1 MSLALIVY
9 LAEVANNLSTLLKIT
24 AGMGAATLCVAAIF
38 SLIEGRIIPGIK
50 SLIISSMACML
61 FAVFIPTKET
71 IYVMVAAKTVE
82 DIASSPKVQE
92 LGGKSLDVIN
102 KVMDDYLKQTTS
114 KEEK

>member
-9 LAEVANNLSTLLKIT
+9 LAEVADKLSAL
-24 AGMGAATLCVAAIF
+24 
-38 SLIEGRIIPGIK
+38 
-50 SLIISSMACML
+50 LIITTSCLLAAALAETVAEDKVTTWTKRWL
-61 FAVFIPTKET
+61 FSGVLCALLAVFVPNKET